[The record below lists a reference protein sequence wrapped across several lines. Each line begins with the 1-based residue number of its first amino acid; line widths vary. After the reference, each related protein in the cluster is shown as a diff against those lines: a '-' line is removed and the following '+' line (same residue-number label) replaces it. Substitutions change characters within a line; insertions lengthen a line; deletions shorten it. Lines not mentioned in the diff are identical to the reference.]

1 MTDYYFEYTNSTAR
15 LASAKY
21 VIENMLRALK
31 TEDKIDVEVAKRLAL
46 GEIAEIERFWENRL

>member
-1 MTDYYFEYTNSTAR
+1 MSDYYFEYTNSVAR

-31 TEDKIDVEVAKRLAL
+31 TENNIDVEVAKRLAS
-46 GEIAEIERFWENRL
+46 GEIAEIEKILGE